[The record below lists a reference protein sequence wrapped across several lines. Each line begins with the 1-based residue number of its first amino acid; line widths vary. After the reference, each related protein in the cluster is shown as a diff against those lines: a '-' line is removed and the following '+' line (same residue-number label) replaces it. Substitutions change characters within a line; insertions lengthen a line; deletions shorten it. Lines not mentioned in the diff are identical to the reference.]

1 MMLGIFLNRDT
12 GLSDFFRRSPIGAQM
27 LIKKLFLGSILR
39 QIYFNYNILYL
50 LTLDN
55 FRVIFRDDR
64 V

>member
-1 MMLGIFLNRDT
+1 MIFGIFFNSDT
-12 GLSDFFRRSPIGAQM
+12 GLSEFFRRSPSGAQM

-39 QIYFNYNILYL
+39 QIFFNYNILYL